1 MARQAVIFIVSVAA
15 LLLAASLFRE
25 SPMVAAQEPK
35 AESPVAPPLFEHEP
49 YDRLT
54 LNDKERTVV
63 RLLPLP
69 PSEHVLPA
77 VRKPT
82 DVLRVRLFDKP
93 EEFYEVAWSD
103 VAELRWFEQLLL
115 DEAARLT
122 REGQFSEAF
131 EYFLFLRREY
141 PKTAGLE
148 DDEIALLIAEV
159 KAALAAERLEEAQ
172 VRLVRLIQRNNRLP
186 ELADLAAQTTERL
199 LQRDLQQPRPAA
211 ARPLVARFRAVFP
224 QHPLL
229 AKFQALLNAAAQEKF
244 AAAERAFAQ
253 ESFVAAQHAAEA
265 AAMLSA
271 DPAPALALLR
281 RAIEAYPAVVVGVVE
296 TVPQA
301 SDVQIAPTTSW
312 TAARIA
318 RLDTLPVL
326 DPIVT
331 ASAPLSVT
339 YGGTGRWQADDRA
352 ADAFR
357 LQITGTVGATTAAD
371 IAAAITAAAAP
382 SGPSARADAASLG
395 IELNVVDPT
404 LLELHIA
411 RPHPRFEALVADIL
425 RASPASPADART
437 PYLVDTSTQQE
448 RRYLRNQTITAGP
461 TEIIERRFA
470 DEESAYAALLNGTID
485 VVDRLAPWQV
495 AAAASR
501 KELRLARYGATG
513 VHLLRFNGERPLL
526 RRPEFRRAVQYAID
540 REAILRNHLRPAR
553 DDLASR
559 LNEGLFAIGRSADD
573 PLGYAYDLTATPQRY
588 EPQRAYLL
596 AAMARAADPQDD
608 LGTPS
613 RPLCLRHPPTATAA
627 VACRRIAQYLAEIGI
642 FVEPQPAMPN
652 LSPDE
657 NAIDDLTYVV
667 VSSTEPLVDAQS
679 FLQPAGLVNLESL
692 ALQTTLR
699 RLAAAETFAQAR
711 TALFELQRILHE
723 EALIVPLWQL
733 SEFAA
738 ARSRL
743 TLGPANRAPT
753 GLYQFVDQWRL
764 EPTYNEPLP

>member
-1 MARQAVIFIVSVAA
+1 M
-15 LLLAASLFRE
+15 
-25 SPMVAAQEPK
+25 
-35 AESPVAPPLFEHEP
+35 FEHEP

-69 PSEHVLPA
+69 PSEHMLPA
-77 VRKPT
+77 ARKPT
-82 DVLRVRLFDKP
+82 DVLRVWLFDKP
-93 EEFYEVAWSD
+93 DEIYEVAWSD

-122 REGQFSEAF
+122 RDGQFTEAF

-148 DDEIALLIAEV
+148 DAEIALLIAEV
-159 KAALAAERLEEAQ
+159 KAALAAERFEEAQ
-172 VRLVRLIQRNNRLP
+172 VRLVRLIQRNDRHA

-229 AKFQALLNAAAQEKF
+229 ATFQGLLDTTAQAKLS
-244 AAAERAFAQ
+244 AAERAFAQ
-253 ESFVAAQHAAEA
+253 KSFVAAQHAAEE

-296 TVPQA
+296 NVPQP
-301 SDVQIAPTTSW
+301 SDAQIAPTTPW
-312 TAARIA
+312 AAARIT
-318 RLDTLPVL
+318 RLDSLPVL
-326 DPIVT
+326 APVVT

-339 YGGTGRWQADDRA
+339 YGGTGRWQADDRS

-357 LQITGTVGATTAAD
+357 LQITGTVGGVTAAD
-371 IAAAITAAAAP
+371 VAAAITAAAAP
-382 SGPSARADAASLG
+382 SGSYARSDAASLG

-404 LLELHIA
+404 LLDLRIA
-411 RPHPRFEALVADIL
+411 RPHPRFEALVADVL
-425 RASPASPADART
+425 RASPCSLANARS
-437 PYLVDTSTQQE
+437 PYLVDQATEQE
-448 RRYLRNQTITAGP
+448 QRYLRSATSTPGP
-461 TEIIERRFA
+461 TEITERRFA
-470 DEESAYAALLNGTID
+470 DEDAAYAALLSGTID

-495 AAAASR
+495 AAAAAR
-501 KELRLARYGATG
+501 KELRLTRYAATG

-559 LNEGLFAIGRSADD
+559 LNDGLFAIGRSADD
-573 PLGYAYDLTATPQRY
+573 PLGYAYDLTAPPQRY

-613 RPLCLRHPPTATAA
+613 RPLRLRHPPTAIAA
-627 VACRRIAQYLAEIGI
+627 LACRRIAQYLAAIGI
-642 FVEPQPAMPN
+642 FVEPQPATPN
-652 LSPDE
+652 LSQDQ
-657 NAIDDLTYVV
+657 AASDDLTYVV
-667 VSSTEPLVDAQS
+667 VSSTEPLVDAQRL
-679 FLQPAGLVNLESL
+679 LQPAGLVNLESL
-692 ALQTTLR
+692 TLQTTLR

-711 TALFELQRILHE
+711 TALFELQRIAHE
-723 EALIVPLWQL
+723 EAILVPLWQL

-764 EPTYNEPLP
+764 EPTYNESLP